1 MAYRRAMHLRIAFAF
16 AALACACTAAA
27 PPAPS
32 APTPPPRVVYLSGD
46 RDVKTHDEWHYA
58 PAARV
63 GDLVVLSGIPAA
75 RGATDEEKIRA
86 MFERAKVA
94 LESAG
99 ASFDDVIEIQ
109 TFHTAPTHE
118 AFARDFEIFAR
129 VHAAT
134 FRAPYP
140 AWTAIGN
147 AALLA
152 KDAIVE
158 MRLVAI
164 VGSGRGARIERRM

>member
-1 MAYRRAMHLRIAFAF
+1 M
-16 AALACACTAAA
+16 ACACSTA
-27 PPAPS
+27 PPAAP
-32 APTPPPRVVYLSGD
+32 APTAPRVVYLTGD

-86 MFERAKVA
+86 MFERARVA

-99 ASFDDVIEIQ
+99 ATFDDVIEIQ

-118 AFARDFEIFAR
+118 AFARDFEIMAR

-134 FRAPYP
+134 FHPPYP

-164 VGSGRGARIERRM
+164 VGSGKGARIERR

>member
-1 MAYRRAMHLRIAFAF
+1 MRVQHGSSSRCANRTVRSVAHRSSDRRSRREDARRVALRA
-16 AALACACTAAA
+16 
-27 PPAPS
+27 
-32 APTPPPRVVYLSGD
+32 R
-46 RDVKTHDEWHYA
+46 R
-58 PAARV
+58 ARV
-63 GDLVVLSGIPAA
+63 GTLVVLSGIPAA
-75 RGATDEEKIRA
+75 LGATDEEKIRA
-86 MFERAKVA
+86 MFERARVA

-109 TFHTAPTHE
+109 TFHTAPTHD
-118 AFARDFEIFAR
+118 AFARDFEIMAR

-164 VGSGRGARIERRM
+164 VGSGRGARIERH

>member
-1 MAYRRAMHLRIAFAF
+1 MNARILFVTLASAAFAF
-16 AALACACTAAA
+16 ACAPAA
-27 PPAPS
+27 PPSPPITSS
-32 APTPPPRVVYLSGD
+32 ASPRVVYLTGD

-75 RGATDEEKIRA
+75 RGATDEEKIRT
-86 MFERAKVA
+86 MFERARVA

-99 ASFDDVIEIQ
+99 ATFDDVIEIQ
-109 TFHTAPTHE
+109 TFHTAPTHD
-118 AFARDFEIFAR
+118 AFAHDFEIMAR
-129 VHAAT
+129 VHATT
-134 FRAPYP
+134 FHPPYP

-164 VGSGRGARIERRM
+164 VGSGRGARIERR